1 MSDTAKSKAAK
12 KSGAAPAT
20 KPTSKQIDPQQ
31 YYQQVEA
38 AVENQGFAP
47 LYLFFGDEPY
57 LLNQAV
63 QYLKV
68 CALHGGAADFN
79 WNSFMAADADVG
91 SIRDEVETLPMMAP
105 RRVVLVREVND
116 FREDEWETLRPLIEN
131 PVDTTVLMLT
141 ASKIDRRKKSHLK
154 LLEKAVSVEFKKPYD
169 NQVPGWIQTIAKAHG
184 MTFNDEGL
192 QLFHRLVGSQ
202 LIEIEREV
210 QKLRSF
216 IGDRTE
222 IRRED
227 VAQCVSRLRSEN
239 VFEFCE
245 ILATGDRPSALL
257 QAVNMLD
264 QGQNELGII
273 ALAARHFR
281 ILLMVRIGEAQGLAG
296 QKLATHAQVPSY
308 FLGDYVRQARMW
320 SIRKAENVLLILS
333 ETEKALK
340 SSPFSSAIWIENMVS
355 KICELHQTSVESK
368 PVPSTLSLLT

>member
-1 MSDTAKSKAAK
+1 M
-12 KSGAAPAT
+12 AT
-20 KPTSKQIDPQQ
+20 KPAANSPKAKSAAPIEPQQ
-31 YYQQVEA
+31 FYAQIETALQ
-38 AVENQGFAP
+38 NQSFAP
-47 LYLFFGDEPY
+47 IYFFFGDEPY

-63 QYLKV
+63 QYLKI

-79 WNSFMAADADVG
+79 WNSYMAADADVNA
-91 SIRDEVETLPMMAP
+91 IRDEVETLPMMAP

-116 FREDEWETLRPLIEN
+116 FRDDEWETLKPLIDN
-131 PVDTTVLMLT
+131 PVDSTVLMLT
-141 ASKIDRRKKSHLK
+141 ASKIDRRKKAHLR
-154 LLEKAVSVEFKKPYD
+154 LLETAISVEFKKPYE
-169 NQVPGWIQTIAKAHG
+169 NQVPGWIQHIAKAHEL
-184 MTFNDEGL
+184 TFSEEGL

-202 LIEIEREV
+202 LVEIEREI

-216 IGDRTE
+216 VGERSE

-227 VAQCVSRLRSEN
+227 VAQCVSRLREEN

-257 QAVNMLD
+257 QAVTLLD
-264 QGQNELGII
+264 QGQSELGII

-281 ILLMVRIGEAQGLAG
+281 ILLMVRLGEAQGLAG

-320 SIRKAENVLLILS
+320 SVRKLENVLLILS

-368 PVPSTLSLLT
+368 PVPSTLSLLS

>member
-1 MSDTAKSKAAK
+1 MSGKSAI
-12 KSGAAPAT
+12 SL
-20 KPTSKQIDPQQ
+20 DPQNF
-31 YYQQVEA
+31 YQRVEA
-38 AVENQGFAP
+38 ALQSQKFDP
-47 LYLFFGDEPY
+47 LFFFHGDEPY

-79 WNSFMAADADVG
+79 WNSYVAADADVNA
-91 SIRDEVETLPMMAP
+91 IRDEVETLPMMAA
-105 RRVVLVREVND
+105 RRVVLVREVNEFTD
-116 FREDEWETLRPLIEN
+116 SEWETLKPLIDN
-131 PVDTTVLMLT
+131 PVDSTVLMLT
-141 ASKIDRRKKSHLK
+141 ASKIDRRKKTHQR

-169 NQVPGWIQTIAKAHG
+169 NQVPGWIHHIAKAHEL
-184 MTFNDEGL
+184 TFSEEGL

-210 QKLRSF
+210 AKLRNF
-216 IGDRTE
+216 MGERTE
-222 IRRED
+222 VRRED
-227 VAQCVSRLRSEN
+227 VAQCVSRLREEN

-257 QAVNMLD
+257 QAVTLLD
-264 QGQNELGII
+264 QGQSELGIV

-281 ILLMVRIGEAQGLAG
+281 ILLLVRIGEAQGLAG

-320 SIRKAENVLLILS
+320 SIRKLENVLLILS

-340 SSPFSSAIWIENMVS
+340 SSPFSSAIWIENMVA

>member
-1 MSDTAKSKAAK
+1 MADFNKKNAKAS
-12 KSGAAPAT
+12 PL
-20 KPTSKQIDPQQ
+20 QVEPQQ
-31 YYQQVEA
+31 FYQQVEA
-38 AVENQGFAP
+38 AVEDQSFKP
-47 LYLFFGDEPY
+47 IYLFHGDEPY

-79 WNSFMAADADVG
+79 WNSYLAADADVG
-91 SIRDEVETLPMMAP
+91 AIRDEVETLPMMAP

-116 FREDEWETLRPLIEN
+116 FRDDEWETLRPLIEN

-141 ASKIDRRKKSHLK
+141 ASKIDRRKKTHMR
-154 LLEKAVSVEFKKPYD
+154 LLEKAISVEFKKPYE
-169 NQVPGWIQTIAKAHG
+169 NQVPGWIQHIAKAHG
-184 MTFNDEGL
+184 MQFNDEGL

-202 LIEIEREV
+202 LVEIEREV

-222 IRRED
+222 VRRED
-227 VAQCVSRLRSEN
+227 VAQCVSRLREEN

-257 QAVNMLD
+257 QAVQLLD
-264 QGQNELGII
+264 QGQSELGII

-281 ILLMVRIGEAQGLAG
+281 ILLMIRLGEAQGLAG

-320 SIRKAENVLLILS
+320 SIRKVENVLLILS

-355 KICELHQTSVESK
+355 KICELHSTSVESK
-368 PVPSTLSLLT
+368 PVPSTLSLLS